1 MSTKFGTNVE
11 KEIMNEEIGCVL
23 LYKSVPVLTLYV
35 LQIAEDPHC
44 VGRLA
49 TLAKS
54 GYFSAV
60 GLLYLIQKSRDPA
73 SCFYAQVDR
82 TAATGYIRNILRLR
96 L

>member
-1 MSTKFGTNVE
+1 MKRLVVCSC
-11 KEIMNEEIGCVL
+11 IRVL
-23 LYKSVPVLTLYV
+23 IPVLTLHV

>member
-1 MSTKFGTNVE
+1 MSTKFSINVE

-23 LYKSVPVLTLYV
+23 LYKSVPVLTFYV

-60 GLLYLIQKSRDPA
+60 LYLIQKSTDAA

-82 TAATGYIRNILRLR
+82 TAATGYIRNILRVR